1 MLRMGVVILWRKP
14 QAWGA
19 MIIHHLRNA
28 SAVVQIAEHRLLVDP
43 MFSEPGSLP
52 SFRFLARGGQRNPI
66 VPLPATSEA
75 ALEGVSGV
83 LITHEHPDHLDRPG
97 LAWIR
102 DRGLPVWTNAVDAAN
117 LRRKGLEV
125 RELVDGALGMR
136 IETVTNRHGRGLV
149 GWLMGPVAGYYLA
162 HPDEPSLYLV
172 GDAVLTDAVLDA
184 IDRLQPDV
192 IVAPAGT
199 ANFGLGDILFSVD
212 ELVTVAR
219 RAKGVLLLNHLE
231 AVDHCRTTRLQL
243 RARMAAEGLAD
254 RVFVPE
260 DGEALR
266 FDERTGTRPEPRLTA
281 TPRPGLQK
289 WLTAKI
295 AGT

>member
-1 MLRMGVVILWRKP
+1 MIL
-14 QAWGA
+14 
-19 MIIHHLRNA
+19 HHLRNA
-28 SAVVQIAEHRLLVDP
+28 SAVVQLAEHRLLVDP
-43 MFSEPGSLP
+43 MFSEPGSMP

-66 VPLPATSEA
+66 VPLPDATEA
-75 ALEGVSGV
+75 ALEGVTGV
-83 LITHEHPDHLDRPG
+83 IITHEHPDHLDRPG

-281 TPRPGLQK
+281 TPRAGLQK